1 MGKKVL
7 NEKESEASVLAVQLI
22 CVKLIVGEL
31 NLIPECE
38 VAFLKCSTLWSI
50 DFCQG
55 LMWSR
60 LYD

>member
-31 NLIPECE
+31 NLIP
-38 VAFLKCSTLWSI
+38 K
-50 DFCQG
+50 
-55 LMWSR
+55 M
-60 LYD
+60 